1 MQDKNSEFFVNSNVG
16 QYVLSNGF
24 FFASMM
30 VIGFGTLIENLGYIL
45 QDSGH
50 AAQIKYDWAM

>member
-1 MQDKNSEFFVNSNVG
+1 MLGNMYLAMDFF
-16 QYVLSNGF
+16 L
-24 FFASMM
+24 ASMM

-50 AAQIKYDWAM
+50 AAQIKYD